1 MGVARGSQR
10 PLRGDVL
17 NSNVQ
22 LFADVV
28 ARSMKDMLGART
40 IIGARSS
47 LRGAEALEFWI
58 FEAPRF
64 VVGSKT

>member
-1 MGVARGSQR
+1 MVSGFVVSHRTWYTR
-10 PLRGDVL
+10 Y
-17 NSNVQ
+17 SNVQ
-22 LFADVV
+22 LFVDVV

-40 IIGARSS
+40 IVGARSS

-64 VVGSKT
+64 VVGFKT